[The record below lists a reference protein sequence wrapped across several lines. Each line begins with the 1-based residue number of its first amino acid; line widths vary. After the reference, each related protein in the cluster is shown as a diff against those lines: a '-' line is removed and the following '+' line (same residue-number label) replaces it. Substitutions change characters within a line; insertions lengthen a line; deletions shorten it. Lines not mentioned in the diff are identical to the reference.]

1 MLKNRLKESRE
12 RLGLTQKQVASV
24 FNVHESTVS
33 GWETGK
39 DTIPLKKLIKYCE
52 LFDYSIDYILYISKF
67 NQKYESLR
75 QINPKIIGDNLKKL
89 RIKNNHSQEDV
100 ANFIKISQ
108 SCYSNYEK
116 GKELITTFAI
126 YTISTTY
133 MVSIDKIIG
142 KKEKEK
148 ITS

>member
-1 MLKNRLKESRE
+1 MLQNRLKESRE
-12 RLGLTQKQVASV
+12 RLGLTQKQIASV

-39 DTIPLKKLIKYCE
+39 DPIPFKKLIKYCE

-67 NQKYESLR
+67 NQKYESLKE
-75 QINPKIIGDNLKKL
+75 INTKTIGDNLKKL
-89 RIKNNHSQEDV
+89 RFKNNHSQEDV

-116 GKELITTFAI
+116 GKELITTFAL
-126 YTISTTY
+126 YTISKTY
-133 MVSIDKIIG
+133 NVSIDKIVG
-142 KKEKEK
+142 KKERKK
-148 ITS
+148 ILS